1 MAMIAAGNVPA
12 LTLND
17 RRVIELLF
25 CERGLSRKE
34 LAERL
39 NVTAASLTRIA
50 GRLMEAG
57 IVLEAVDRQGLLG
70 QPRRPLSIAPQKFFA
85 AGINF
90 ALTTIDVALIDLAG
104 TVVAVRRGALDRPVP
119 QRAAVAAKLLL
130 DSMLSEAHVEHDALV
145 GVGVSVPGNFSH
157 ASGNIRMHSLF
168 PEFDDISLAKIFHD
182 ALGWDV
188 VIENDG
194 ACAVLGE
201 YFYGEGH
208 KHRVFFKYHLGHG
221 FRAGVIID
229 GRPFRGAYG
238 NACVTGVLFPYGQPR
253 PTGQDLIE
261 MLAEAGMPMS
271 DIADLDVPP
280 PEAEP
285 IIARWADR
293 AAVQLEEAA
302 RIATG
307 FFDPEVIVI
316 GGRLPSFLN
325 ERLVARI
332 DTASLPGPS
341 RGLPVAPMRASRLG
355 PSAGAIGAACAL
367 FFTRFFPGAIEVG

>member
-1 MAMIAAGNVPA
+1 MTDMAGANVPT
-12 LTLND
+12 LTLNE

-57 IVLEAVDRQGLLG
+57 LVVEAVDRQGLLG

-85 AGINF
+85 AGVNF

-104 TVVAVRRGALDRPVP
+104 NVVALRRGALDRQGPE
-119 QRAAVAAKLLL
+119 RAAEAAALLL
-130 DSMLSEAHVEHDALV
+130 RAMLSESHIDRSAVIGA
-145 GVGVSVPGNFSH
+145 GVSVPGNFAH
-157 ASGNIRMHSLF
+157 ASGNIRAHSLF
-168 PEFDDISLAKIFHD
+168 TDYDDPGLNRIFHD

-188 VIENDG
+188 IIENDG
-194 ACAVLGE
+194 HCAVLGE

-238 NACVTGVLFPYGQPR
+238 NACVSGVLFPYGKPR
-253 PTGQDLIE
+253 PTGLDLLE
-261 MLAEAGMPMS
+261 MLAEAGMAMN
-271 DIADLDVPP
+271 DLADLDAPP

-293 AAVQLEEAA
+293 AADQLKEAA

-341 RGLPVAPMRASRLG
+341 RGLPVAPVHASRLG
-355 PSAGAIGAACAL
+355 PPAGSIGAACAL
-367 FFTRFFPGAIEVG
+367 FFRRFFPGAVGIA